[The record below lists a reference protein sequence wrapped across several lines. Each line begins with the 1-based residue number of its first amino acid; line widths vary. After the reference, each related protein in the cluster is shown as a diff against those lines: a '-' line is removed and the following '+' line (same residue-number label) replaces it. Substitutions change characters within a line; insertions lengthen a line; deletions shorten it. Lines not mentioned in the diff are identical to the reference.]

1 MPFRRIYAL
10 PAAALLAAML
20 AIAPALAAP
29 HNAILFVADGLRYD
43 SVTPQNA
50 PALSALKS
58 EGVDFTNSHSVYPT
72 ITTVN
77 GASIATG
84 HYPGDTGDFGNQLY
98 TGFASPEAGGSTTP
112 FVENDAIIGEMN
124 AHFGGNYL
132 NEESLLAAAR
142 KAGMA
147 TAVIGKTGPAAIQ
160 DVTARDGNGTIV
172 IDDSIGTPTGLPV
185 TDAIEAAMKAT
196 DIGPTAPKTAA
207 PNIAQQQY
215 LLAVATKVVLPHLKN
230 SGKPFV
236 MVYWSRDP
244 DASQHGTKDSLGKLT
259 PGINGPTAMQGIRN
273 ASDNL
278 AALREALKTLGL
290 DQTTDI
296 FVTADHGFSTISK
309 ESKTSIAAKITYPG
323 VAAGEL
329 PPGFLAIDVADALGL
344 PLFDP
349 NLQKPVDYKNGHHP
363 SRGNG
368 YIGDNPED
376 PDVIVAANGGS
387 DFLYLHGA
395 DPKAQARQLVRMLTN
410 EDYVSGIFVNDA
422 LGDIA
427 GTLPMSAINMRGT
440 ALTPEP
446 SMVVNFRSFAI
457 PDCEPVLM
465 CAAEIADTSLK
476 TGQGMHGT
484 FSRADTR
491 NFMAATGPSFKRG
504 HADTAPVSN
513 ADITPTLAHI
523 LGLNITPK
531 GKLTGRVITE
541 ALNGGK
547 PVAVTHAWQ
556 ASPPAANGMVTVLNF
571 QRVGGTRY
579 FDAAGFAGRTV
590 GLTAP

>member
-1 MPFRRIYAL
+1 MPFRRFKHLA
-10 PAAALLAAML
+10 AAALLASAFG
-20 AIAPALAAP
+20 IAPALAAP
-29 HNAILFVADGLRYD
+29 NNVILFVADGLRYV
-43 SVTPQNA
+43 SVTPQSA
-50 PALSALKS
+50 PALAKLKS
-58 EGVDFTNSHSVYPT
+58 QGVDFTNSHSIYPT

-98 TGFASPEAGGSTTP
+98 TGFASPEAGGATTP

-124 AHFGGNYL
+124 AHFGGNFL

-172 IDDSIGTPTGLPV
+172 IDDSIGKPSGLPV
-185 TDAIEAAMKAT
+185 TEAIAAAMKAA
-196 DIGPTAPKTAA
+196 GLPPTAPKTEV

-215 LLAVATKVVLPHLKN
+215 MLSIATKILLPHLKN
-230 SGKPFV
+230 TGKPFV
-236 MVYWSRDP
+236 LVYWSRDP

-259 PGINGPTAMQGIRN
+259 PGINGPTAMKGIRN

-290 DQTTDI
+290 DKTTDI

-309 ESKTSIAAKITYPG
+309 ESKTSNAAKITYPG
-323 VAAGEL
+323 VTKGEL

-349 NLQKPVDYKNGHHP
+349 NLQKAVDYKNGQHP
-363 SRGNG
+363 SYGNG

-387 DFLYLHGA
+387 DFLYLQGS
-395 DPKAQARQLVRMLTN
+395 DPKAQAKQLVRMLTN

-427 GTLPMSAINMRGT
+427 GTLPMSAINLSGT

-446 SMVVNFRSFAI
+446 SVVVNFRSFAI
-457 PDCEPVLM
+457 PGCKPLLM

-491 NFMAATGPSFKRG
+491 NFMAATGPSFKHG
-504 HADTAPVSN
+504 YMDATPISN

-523 LGLNITPK
+523 LGLDIAPK
-531 GKLTGRVITE
+531 GSLTGRVITE
-541 ALNGGK
+541 ALKGGK

-556 ASPPAANGMVTVLNF
+556 VSPPAKNGKVTVLNF

-579 FDAAGFAGRTV
+579 FDTAGFPGRTL
-590 GLTAP
+590 GLTTH